1 MANPSQVKFPANREI
16 TGKFCHFDLVIAN
29 LAIIY
34 GLFSVPYDQI
44 PYFFEQGI
52 LGAEQGRCGRRSGM
66 PGTQTGK
73 WQSAESFTSKN
84 PDTPHV
90 V

>member
-1 MANPSQVKFPANREI
+1 MACLQCVMAKFPA
-16 TGKFCHFDLVIAN
+16 
-29 LAIIY
+29 
-34 GLFSVPYDQI
+34 
-44 PYFFEQGI
+44 FEQGI
-52 LGAEQGRCGRRSGM
+52 LGTEQGRCGRRSGM